1 MQNSQLSSDVALP
14 LPLPADLY
22 VRATELVACSICL
35 RTQHAGGWIEA
46 EQAIRELRT
55 YDLRDP
61 VQIKPGLCDEC
72 SEGIAE
78 RRGRVADRTI
88 ADAA

>member
-14 LPLPADLY
+14 SPLPAEIF
-22 VRATELVACSICL
+22 VPAAELVACSICL
-35 RTQHAGGWIEA
+35 RAQHAGGWIEA

-55 YDLRDP
+55 YDLREP
-61 VQIKPGLCDEC
+61 VHLKPALCDEC
-72 SEGIAE
+72 RDEIAE
-78 RRGRVADRTI
+78 RRGRVVDRVI